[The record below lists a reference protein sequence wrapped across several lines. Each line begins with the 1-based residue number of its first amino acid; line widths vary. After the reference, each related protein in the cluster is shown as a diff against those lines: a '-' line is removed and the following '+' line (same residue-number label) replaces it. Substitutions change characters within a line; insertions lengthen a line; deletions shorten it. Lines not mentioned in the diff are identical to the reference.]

1 MHILMSVL
9 YNRLSQH
16 TPGMA
21 PPMATMDSKR
31 ALKEGV
37 LFVIPIQMS
46 VEKALPLE
54 HGRVLEHY
62 EGEVFDFQ
70 WLGNVAQSQNGRF
83 QPAWYQDSAK
93 NFYYKQHPIYKSHPL
108 YTGKELNVS
117 RKIKDGISV
126 DEGASFLENRSLKA

>member
-9 YNRLSQH
+9 YNRLSQY

-21 PPMATMDSKR
+21 PPTATMDSKK

-70 WLGNVAQSQNGRF
+70 WRGNVAQSQNGRF

-93 NFYYKQHPIYKSHPL
+93 
-108 YTGKELNVS
+108 E
-117 RKIKDGISV
+117 
-126 DEGASFLENRSLKA
+126 FLL

>member
-1 MHILMSVL
+1 
-9 YNRLSQH
+9 
-16 TPGMA
+16 
-21 PPMATMDSKR
+21 
-31 ALKEGV
+31 
-37 LFVIPIQMS
+37 MS

-108 YTGKELNVS
+108 YTGKELGVS

>member
-1 MHILMSVL
+1 MSVL

-21 PPMATMDSKR
+21 PSMATMDSKR
-31 ALKEGV
+31 VLKEGI

-46 VEKALPLE
+46 VENALPLE
-54 HGRVLEHY
+54 HGRVLEYY

-83 QPAWYQDSAK
+83 QPAWYQDS
-93 NFYYKQHPIYKSHPL
+93 I
-108 YTGKELNVS
+108 KEIL
-117 RKIKDGISV
+117 
-126 DEGASFLENRSLKA
+126 L